1 MAIENH
7 EGTIVVTGED
17 VRPVAELIRLRGWK
31 LAADM
36 RVKFG
41 MSSAMYPSVK
51 AFRAEYDV
59 KARNWAEVQ
68 RITAAVL
75 ADIRTEMRGQ

>member
-36 RVKFG
+36 KVKFG
-41 MSSAMYPSVK
+41 MSSAMYPTVK
-51 AFRAEYDV
+51 AFSAEYGI

-68 RITAAVL
+68 RITTAVL
-75 ADIRTEMRGQ
+75 ADIRTEMRGR

>member
-7 EGTIVVTGED
+7 NGAVVVTGGH

-36 RVKFG
+36 KVKFG
-41 MSSAMYPSVK
+41 MSSAAYPSVRK
-51 AFRAEYDV
+51 FREEYKV
-59 KARNWAEVQ
+59 NARNWAEVQ
-68 RITAAVL
+68 RITTAAL
-75 ADIRTEMRGQ
+75 ADIRAEMEGK